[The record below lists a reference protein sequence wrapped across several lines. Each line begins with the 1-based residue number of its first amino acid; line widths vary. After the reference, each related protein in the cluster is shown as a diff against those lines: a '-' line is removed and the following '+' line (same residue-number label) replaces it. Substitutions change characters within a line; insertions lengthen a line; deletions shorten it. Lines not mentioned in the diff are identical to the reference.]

1 MRHWLKRPRQ
11 DNDTFP
17 VVIELGP
24 ASYAITS
31 DEAGSRQTEIS
42 DRWSQSL
49 YLKQLVRQLWQK
61 EIE

>member
-1 MRHWLKRPRQ
+1 MRHWLNGQRKE
-11 DNDTFP
+11 NDSFP
-17 VVIELGP
+17 VVVELGP

-31 DEAGSRQTEIS
+31 DEAGSRQSEIS

-61 EIE
+61 EIQ